1 MTDLSALQQRAWEIA
16 DDKGFHP
23 GPPGKDTRERAKI
36 LALVHSE
43 VSEALEAD
51 RENDD
56 ALYAEELADVVI
68 RVLDHAESEG
78 IDLEHEIEAKMDVNE
93 DRERKHGKQY

>member
-1 MTDLSALQQRAWEIA
+1 MTDLSELQQRAWEIA
-16 DDKGFHP
+16 DENGFHP
-23 GPPGKDTRERAKI
+23 GPPGEDTRGRPQI
-36 LALVHSE
+36 LALIHSE

-56 ALYAEELADVVI
+56 EEYAEELADVVI

-78 IDLEHEIEAKMDVNE
+78 IDLEGEIKAKMDVNE
-93 DRERKHGKQY
+93 DREHKHGKQY

>member
-1 MTDLSALQQRAWEIA
+1 MTDFEQLQQRAWEIA

-23 GPPGKDTRERAKI
+23 GPPGEDTRGRPQI
-36 LALVHSE
+36 LALIHSE

-56 ALYAEELADVVI
+56 ALYAEELADVII
-68 RVLDHAESEG
+68 RVLDHVESEG
-78 IDLEHEIEAKMDVNE
+78 IDLEREIKEKMDVNE
-93 DRERKHGKQY
+93 DREEKHGKKY